1 MTTSASMS
9 REAPVD
15 NRPALP
21 GPPSPDGFGV
31 PSRARP
37 HWATSELVAIGVFA
51 ALIRVVG
58 LAIALAGG
66 GMNPLALMLRN
77 AAATGLLV
85 VLLHKS
91 PRSGTLSLYVVIYG
105 LLSLLLMG
113 SGLMTLPGTLLAALA
128 VDGLFALVGGYKT
141 TLRIL
146 LAVGLCDLL
155 TRGVSLGVGYLA
167 MRESASMFLMAAG
180 IVAVAYLGCLG
191 GLWVGWRFV
200 RELRLAGVIRQ

>member
-1 MTTSASMS
+1 MMTTASMS
-9 REAPVD
+9 REAPVED
-15 NRPALP
+15 RPALP
-21 GPPSPDGFGV
+21 GRS
-31 PSRARP
+31 RP

-77 AAATGLLV
+77 AAATALLV

-141 TLRIL
+141 TGRIL
-146 LAVGLCDLL
+146 VAVGLCDLL
-155 TRGVSLGVGYLA
+155 TRCVSLGVGYLA
-167 MRESASMFLMAAG
+167 LRESTSMFLMAAG

-200 RELRLAGVIRQ
+200 RELRQAGVIRR